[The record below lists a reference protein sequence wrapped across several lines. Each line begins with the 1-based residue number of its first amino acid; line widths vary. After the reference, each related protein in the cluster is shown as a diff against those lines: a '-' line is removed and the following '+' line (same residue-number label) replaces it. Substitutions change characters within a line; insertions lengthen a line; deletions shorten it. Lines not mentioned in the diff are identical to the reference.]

1 MKKKLISITLII
13 ILCLTLVVTCAACWD
28 DILPITPP
36 NNGANGTDSTKPTDN
51 TGSGTGNTASPT
63 DTDKKPDGDKN
74 TGNTDDKNT
83 STGNENVGNGGE
95 TNKDPNNTN
104 PPTGNENT
112 NKPEDNDDVPF
123 ENYGMNVITVDLKK
137 VNVNENGKYN
147 TKEEVAAYI
156 HLYNKLPSNYNNN
169 SSYVKK
175 NYNTQNKLSYGGAT
189 FQNREGL
196 LPKAAGRTFVE
207 CDIGYTGGQRNKLR
221 IVYSSD
227 GLVFYTSD
235 HYASFSIMRFV

>member
-1 MKKKLISITLII
+1 MTMKKKLISITLLII
-13 ILCLTLVVTCAACWD
+13 FCLTLVVSCAACWD

-36 NNGANGTDSTKPTDN
+36 NSGTSGTGTSKPTDN
-51 TGSGTGNTASPT
+51 TGNTSIST
-63 DTDKKPDGDKN
+63 DGDKN
-74 TGNTDDKNT
+74 TDTDKNT
-83 STGNENVGNGGE
+83 ENTGDTNTSNGNENVGNSGE
-95 TNKDPNNTN
+95 TNKDPDNTN

-112 NKPEDNDDVPF
+112 NKPDENDVPF
-123 ENYGMNVITVDLKK
+123 ENFGMNVITVDLKK
-137 VNVNENGKYN
+137 VNVNENGNYN

-156 HLYNKLPSNYNNN
+156 HLYNKLPSNYNSN

-175 NYNTQNKLSYGGAT
+175 NYNAQDKLSYGGAT

-196 LPKAAGRTFVE
+196 LPKAAGRTFIE
-207 CDIGYTGGQRNKLR
+207 CDIGYTGGSRNALR

-227 GLVFYTSD
+227 GLIFYTSD